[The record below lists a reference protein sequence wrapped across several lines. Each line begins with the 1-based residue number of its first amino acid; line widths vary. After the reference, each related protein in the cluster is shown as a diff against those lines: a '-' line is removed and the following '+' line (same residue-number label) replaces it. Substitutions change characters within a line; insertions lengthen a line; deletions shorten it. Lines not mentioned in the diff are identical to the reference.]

1 MLCISQTLLGNEC
14 CLWIIT
20 RQLLEVIR
28 SSPLAELYV
37 LLVFLWLGVYY
48 PTPDL
53 EQYSPY
59 YLTSIQGEKKKTK
72 NKTLQNL
79 SNSSMSS
86 QGGVYP
92 CWNKELQRMRLHL
105 SPYIQSLPLNVEV
118 QYLYLFWGSRNFY
131 NYFSQH
137 PPAQRVVMCTFSL
150 SSFNLRAICVLS
162 CLRF

>member
-59 YLTSIQGEKKKTK
+59 YLTSIQGEKKKK
-72 NKTLQNL
+72 QKTRHCKICLTL
-79 SNSSMSS
+79 AWAHRGVFIHVGIKSS
-86 QGGVYP
+86 
-92 CWNKELQRMRLHL
+92 KE
-105 SPYIQSLPLNVEV
+105 
-118 QYLYLFWGSRNFY
+118 WGSIFPLTSNLY
-131 NYFSQH
+131 HSMLKCSICIYFGVPEIFTIIFH
-137 PPAQRVVMCTFSL
+137 NTL
-150 SSFNLRAICVLS
+150 LLRG
-162 CLRF
+162 